1 MIRIIAAFGAAL
13 SLLVA
18 AGAQEA
24 KGPQTLEEKI
34 ASVRPAE
41 AEELW
46 MQIPWET
53 DLVEARAEAQRQ
65 GKPLFLWIMDG
76 HPLACV

>member
-1 MIRIIAAFGAAL
+1 MIRAIAAFGVTL
-13 SLLVA
+13 SLLA
-18 AGAQEA
+18 SASAQEA
-24 KGPQTLEEKI
+24 KAPQTLEEKV

-41 AEELW
+41 QEERWLE
-46 MQIPWET
+46 IPWHT

>member
-1 MIRIIAAFGAAL
+1 MIRAIAAFGVTL
-13 SLLVA
+13 SLLA
-18 AGAQEA
+18 SASAQEA
-24 KGPQTLEEKI
+24 KAPQTLEEKV

-41 AEELW
+41 QEERWLE
-46 MQIPWET
+46 IPWQT

>member
-1 MIRIIAAFGAAL
+1 MIRTIIVFGFALTLLGAA
-13 SLLVA
+13 S
-18 AGAQEA
+18 AQEA
-24 KGPQTLEEKI
+24 KTALSLDEKV
-34 ASVRPAE
+34 ASVRPSE
-41 AEELW
+41 QEERW
-46 MQIPWET
+46 MQIPWQT